1 MTIYEDNVATLII
14 SVKCSILHLNLLFC
28 FFAGFTWT
36 WTRTWTWV
44 YLNPNLNLGT
54 WYLSPIYRWR
64 KNEKYEV
71 WVHLNARFFTWTWR
85 PVPGLAEPPCPSWA
99 PASKTNFTSEKRQLD
114 GVPTVVIQWE
124 RKAEDG
130 GFTHKRLSEL
140 LCQWPHEAFPRLVI
154 SFTIIIIEVWS
165 LVSVVSYMSY
175 ISSTSTINLMAAST
189 SSMAWP
195 HGDFPHKV
203 FTSSLIFSW
212 HQQASAVIIMGCRGN
227 LICLYMCSLTCHLH
241 SLTT

>member
-85 PVPGLAEPPCPSWA
+85 PVPGLAERPCPAWA
-99 PASKTNFTSEKRQLD
+99 PASETSFTSEKRQLD

-124 RKAEDG
+124 RKTEEG
-130 GFTHKRLSEL
+130 VL
-140 LCQWPHEAFPRLVI
+140 LTRGW
-154 SFTIIIIEVWS
+154 
-165 LVSVVSYMSY
+165 VSSSANDLMRFFLACVV
-175 ISSTSTINLMAAST
+175 T
-189 SSMAWP
+189 
-195 HGDFPHKV
+195 GQCG
-203 FTSSLIFSW
+203 IFHVHVY
-212 HQQASAVIIMGCRGN
+212 HQQAPLPIRLFLAWS
-227 LICLYMCSLTCHLH
+227 
-241 SLTT
+241 